1 MATIAAP
8 EQGSQAPPARFSTA
22 TVAVA
27 ATLGM
32 GLILLIQVFLAPAAP
47 FGGLDKPGAW
57 DPPRDRAEL
66 LVAKMDGHT
75 FAQTATDPTMA
86 RTVDDY
92 NGDEANA
99 AYRSARP
106 VMGWAYFVSSAG
118 GQRVLLAPS
127 ILVLTALAAGALV
140 LSVDALIR
148 ALGGR
153 SRFLVVILA
162 TPALVAS
169 AAYPGISEPW
179 ACVLTLLGLTAW
191 TRGRAWPAVILFT
204 FAALTRETMLLVPL
218 GIGLDHL
225 VRTRR
230 PSGVLKL
237 AVPALAYVGW
247 TGIVYLRIGALPSD
261 YSQTGGLLE
270 GFTTAAPHWKGP
282 EYATALLFIASGVAI
297 VAFGTGWMKATLAAH
312 AAFYLFMNHQV
323 WWVWWGF
330 GRVGPMIPLLGLVA
344 LVVHLTADDP
354 APPADEQPLR
364 ASSPVLAGSG
374 AGPD

>member
-1 MATIAAP
+1 M
-8 EQGSQAPPARFSTA
+8 
-22 TVAVA
+22 A

-32 GLILLIQVFLAPAAP
+32 GLILLVQVFLAPPAP

-86 RTVDDY
+86 RTVAAY
-92 NGDEANA
+92 HGDEANA

-106 VMGWAYFVSSAG
+106 VMGWTYLVASAG
-118 GQRVLLAPS
+118 GNRTLLAPA
-127 ILVLTALAAGALV
+127 ILVLTALSAGALV
-140 LSVDALIR
+140 LSVDALVR

-153 SRFLVVILA
+153 SRYLVVVLA
-162 TPALVAS
+162 TPAMVAA
-169 AAYPGISEPW
+169 AAYPGICEPW
-179 ACVLTLLGLTAW
+179 ACVLTLLALTAW
-191 TRGRAWPAVILFT
+191 TRGRAWPAVALFT
-204 FAALTRETMLLVPL
+204 VAALTRETMLLVPL

-230 PSGVLKL
+230 VDGVLKL
-237 AVPALAYVGW
+237 AIPALAYAAWNGV
-247 TGIVYLRIGALPSD
+247 VYLRIGALPSD

-270 GFTTAAPHWKGP
+270 GFAQAVPHWKGP
-282 EYATALLFIASGVAI
+282 EVATAALFLAAAAAI
-297 VAFGTGWMKATLAAH
+297 VWWGTGWMKATLAAH

-344 LVVHLTADDP
+344 LCVRLSRPAPDRPADGVVDAPHPPAPDP
-354 APPADEQPLR
+354 AEATAAR
-364 ASSPVLAGSG
+364 A
-374 AGPD
+374 